1 MPQKEHIMEEAAH
14 AETQH
19 CKAHALEFDLI
30 RSPHWSLQKGHETA
44 LSDFLN
50 KKEIVPDNGHLTN
63 FSVPV
68 KSWLLE
74 ENLQPLPD
82 YTSIILTTI

>member
-1 MPQKEHIMEEAAH
+1 MLKPNTAKLMLLSLTLSGVPIDPY
-14 AETQH
+14 
-19 CKAHALEFDLI
+19 KKSVKDL
-30 RSPHWSLQKGHETA
+30 
-44 LSDFLN
+44 LN